1 MYSIAGAIC
10 FLVAVAA
17 SISAGYLSGWRHG
30 EGWGFLAVIILF
42 GWNWKKDYEKSDKE
56 CEK

>member
-1 MYSIAGAIC
+1 
-10 FLVAVAA
+10 LAVAA